1 VIDMLVLRDPVPEPA
16 SKPVGET
23 FGRIDRFG
31 CRPEPST
38 RLRSTTAT
46 EELWVFAAVLL
57 SFVVIFIAELGDKS
71 QLMAMTFALRH
82 RWWVVLGGITLA
94 TTAVHLISV
103 AVGHYL
109 GAALPT
115 HLLGIL
121 AGVAFVLF
129 GLWTLRGDSLSDDES
144 TRAQRSSAPA
154 FLAVTS
160 AFLLAELGD
169 KTMLATITLAAD
181 NDWVGVWI
189 GSTLGMVA
197 ADALAIL
204 VGAIAGKH
212 LPDRL
217 IQLGAAALF
226 VIFGV
231 TMLIDGFF
239 PEVPAIAMV
248 AIGVVA
254 VVAIWAA
261 LRALPERRRPA
272 VMRPTPPAPTSN
284 ADSSCRADA

>member
-1 VIDMLVLRDPVPEPA
+1 MA
-16 SKPVGET
+16 SL
-23 FGRIDRFG
+23 F
-31 CRPEPST
+31 
-38 RLRSTTAT
+38 
-46 EELWVFAAVLL
+46 
-57 SFVVIFIAELGDKS
+57 
-71 QLMAMTFALRH
+71 
-82 RWWVVLGGITLA
+82 A

-129 GLWTLRGDSLSDDES
+129 GLWTLRGDRLTDDEA
-144 TRAQRSSAPA
+144 TRAQRSTAPA
-154 FLAVTS
+154 FFAVTS

-212 LPDRL
+212 LPERL
-217 IQLGAAALF
+217 IQIVAAALF
-226 VIFGV
+226 LVFGISILVDGAFPALPVAVIVGIAVGV
-231 TMLIDGFF
+231 TLLIG
-239 PEVPAIAMV
+239 A
-248 AIGVVA
+248 G
-254 VVAIWAA
+254 
-261 LRALPERRRPA
+261 LRAMPGRLRPA
-272 VMRPTPPAPTSN
+272 VMRP
-284 ADSSCRADA
+284 RARFSRGGREPKPQR